1 MLDFECVLN
10 TGMNPKD
17 LLLTLEIETCYRSA
31 PSLYCEVFRMPD
43 GSGMLY
49 WRTSL
54 QFDNRIIQLIQHFGE
69 TYNIPKD
76 RGIKEIFSDPLFV
89 KEYQRINP
97 PQAVSIPTAKM
108 HVVYKIIEEGLPKDV
123 QYPHGLDGHEYYLTT
138 CGIIKQEY
146 QAWVHIPKEWGLFA
160 KLIAMLIEVAGW
172 KQIYNCQFYHFGLCR
187 GQNLEDGSNGK
198 HW

>member
-1 MLDFECVLN
+1 MLDFERILN

-17 LLLTLEIETCYRSA
+17 SLLSLEIETCYRSA

-89 KEYQRINP
+89 KEYLRINP
-97 PQAVSIPTAKM
+97 AQAVSIPAAKM
-108 HVVYKIIEEGLPKDV
+108 HVVYKIIEEGLPKNV

>member
-1 MLDFECVLN
+1 MLDFERVLN
-10 TGMNPKD
+10 TGIDPKD
-17 LLLTLEIETCYRSA
+17 LLLSLEIETCYRSA

-43 GSGMLY
+43 GRGMLY
-49 WRTSL
+49 WRNSL
-54 QFDNRIIQLIQHFGE
+54 QFDNRIIEFINNFRDVHYI
-69 TYNIPKD
+69 TKD
-76 RGIKEIFSDPLFV
+76 KGIKEIFANPHFV
-89 KEYQRINP
+89 KGYQKINP
-97 PQAVSIPTAKM
+97 VKIACISTEKM
-108 HVVYKIIEEGLPKDV
+108 RVVYKIVHEGLPKDV

>member
-1 MLDFECVLN
+1 MLDFERILN

-17 LLLTLEIETCYRSA
+17 SLLSLEIETCYRSA

-76 RGIKEIFSDPLFV
+76 RGIKEIFSDFQIRFLLKNIRGLIRHKRLV
-89 KEYQRINP
+89 YQLR
-97 PQAVSIPTAKM
+97 KCM
-108 HVVYKIIEEGLPKDV
+108 WF
-123 QYPHGLDGHEYYLTT
+123 
-138 CGIIKQEY
+138 IK
-146 QAWVHIPKEWGLFA
+146 L
-160 KLIAMLIEVAGW
+160 
-172 KQIYNCQFYHFGLCR
+172 
-187 GQNLEDGSNGK
+187 
-198 HW
+198 

>member
-1 MLDFECVLN
+1 MLDFERILN

-17 LLLTLEIETCYRSA
+17 SLLSLEIETCYRSA

-76 RGIKEIFSDPLFV
+76 RGIKEIFSDPLFFFF
-89 KEYQRINP
+89 YQRINP
-97 PQAVSIPTAKM
+97 AQAISSRI
-108 HVVYKIIEEGLPKDV
+108 
-123 QYPHGLDGHEYYLTT
+123 
-138 CGIIKQEY
+138 
-146 QAWVHIPKEWGLFA
+146 
-160 KLIAMLIEVAGW
+160 GW
-172 KQIYNCQFYHFGLCR
+172 T
-187 GQNLEDGSNGK
+187 
-198 HW
+198 

>member
-1 MLDFECVLN
+1 MLDFERILN

-17 LLLTLEIETCYRSA
+17 SLLSLEIETCYRSA

-69 TYNIPKD
+69 TYNIPMD
-76 RGIKEIFSDPLFV
+76 RRIEEIFSDPLFV
-89 KEYQRINP
+89 KKYQRINP
-97 PQAVSIPTAKM
+97 AQAVSIPAAKM

-138 CGIIKQEY
+138 YGIIKQEY
-146 QAWVHIPKEWGLFA
+146 QAWVHIPKEWSLFTE
-160 KLIAMLIEVAGW
+160 LIAMLIEVAGW
-172 KQIYNCQFYHFGLCR
+172 KQTYNCQFYHFGLCR